1 MLFAVSGSQGS
12 GKSTVIQRLK
22 ELDYKVIERK
32 TSRSILDDWGVTLS
46 EVNNNRE
53 LTVKFQMEILARKM
67 QDEKHAV
74 TSNEIWFTERSYLDL
89 FVYALIAIGK
99 DNEYSQWITHY
110 YNSCKAAQKSYREI
124 YYIPGGQFNVEYD
137 GVRGVNP
144 LYADMVDS
152 LIERHLIK
160 CDPTRYKP
168 INIADIDQ
176 RVAII
181 EENVRYYLANV
192 ADEIIGE

>member
-1 MLFAVSGSQGS
+1 MLFSVSGSQGS

-46 EVNNNRE
+46 QVNNDHE
-53 LTVKFQMEILARKM
+53 LTVKFQMEILTRKI
-67 QDEKHAV
+67 QDEKHAT
-74 TSNEIWFTERSYLDL
+74 TSDEIWFTERSYMDL
-89 FVYALIAIGK
+89 FVYALIALGK
-99 DNEYSQWITHY
+99 DNEYSDWLTHY
-110 YNSCKAAQKSYREI
+110 YNSCKTAQKTYREI
-124 YYIPGGQFNVEYD
+124 YYIPGGQFEVQYD

-160 CDPTRYKP
+160 CDVERYKP
-168 INIADIDQ
+168 IIPTSVDE
-176 RVAII
+176 RVAKI
-181 EENVRYYLANV
+181 EENVRCYLVNLDHEV
-192 ADEIIGE
+192 TDE